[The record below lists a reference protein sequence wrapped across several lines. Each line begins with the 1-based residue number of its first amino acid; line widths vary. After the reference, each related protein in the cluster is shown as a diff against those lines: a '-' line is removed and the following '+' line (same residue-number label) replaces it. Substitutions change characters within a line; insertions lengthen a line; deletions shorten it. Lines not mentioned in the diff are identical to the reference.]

1 MIGASQQ
8 KRLLVLCT
16 TTGYQTCA
24 FIEAAQKLGLSTTFG
39 TDRCHALDDPWQDG
53 ALPLRFEDPEASAQ
67 RICDFA
73 ASNPLHAI
81 VSIGD
86 RPTSTGARACH
97 RLGLRG
103 HPPEAT
109 DICRDKYRSRERLR
123 DAGLNVPAFKRS
135 PLHSNPLQ
143 LIASGEITFPC
154 VLKPL
159 ALSGSRGVIRAD
171 TPEEFVQAFERIQ
184 KLLRSPE
191 VGVLREETSEFIQ
204 VENYIDGLE
213 IAVEGLADR
222 GKLKVLAIFDKPD
235 PLVGPFFE
243 ETIYVTPSRLK
254 PEVQGAVIKTLEQA
268 VKAFGLYHGPLH
280 AELRVESGE
289 VTHTSGRVK
298 HIWVLE
304 VAARSIGGLCSRAL
318 RFCPRPPG
326 ESFSLEEVVI
336 RLALGEDISAVER
349 ESV

>member
-1 MIGASQQ
+1 MIGTSQP

-24 FIEAAQKLGLSTTFG
+24 FIEAAQKLGLSITFG
-39 TDRCHALDDPWQDG
+39 TDRCHVLDDPWQDG

-97 RLGLRG
+97 KLGLRG

-109 DICRDKYRSRERLR
+109 DVCRDKYRSRERLR
-123 DAGLNVPAFKRS
+123 DAGLSVPAFKRF
-135 PLHSNPLQ
+135 PLHSNPRPVV
-143 LIASGEITFPC
+143 ASGEITFPC

-171 TPEEFVQAFERIQ
+171 TPEEFVQAFERIR

-235 PLVGPFFE
+235 PLVGPFF
-243 ETIYVTPSRLK
+243 
-254 PEVQGAVIKTLEQA
+254 
-268 VKAFGLYHGPLH
+268 
-280 AELRVESGE
+280 
-289 VTHTSGRVK
+289 
-298 HIWVLE
+298 
-304 VAARSIGGLCSRAL
+304 
-318 RFCPRPPG
+318 
-326 ESFSLEEVVI
+326 
-336 RLALGEDISAVER
+336 
-349 ESV
+349 

>member
-1 MIGASQQ
+1 MQPFWHFLPVQVFSGEMTPAILQSCSTTMGLGLLRATERVSREVTTALGKQAARAIVGRAGLRRIAMCTWRWLGPAAKLIAAIGPAMIGTSQP

-24 FIEAAQKLGLSTTFG
+24 FIEAAQKLGLSITFG
-39 TDRCHALDDPWQDG
+39 TDRCHVLDDPWQDG

-73 ASNPLHAI
+73 ASHPLDAI

-143 LIASGEITFPC
+143 LIACGEITFPC

-171 TPEEFVQAFERIQ
+171 TPEEFVQAFERIR
-184 KLLRSPE
+184 K
-191 VGVLREETSEFIQ
+191 
-204 VENYIDGLE
+204 
-213 IAVEGLADR
+213 
-222 GKLKVLAIFDKPD
+222 
-235 PLVGPFFE
+235 
-243 ETIYVTPSRLK
+243 
-254 PEVQGAVIKTLEQA
+254 
-268 VKAFGLYHGPLH
+268 
-280 AELRVESGE
+280 
-289 VTHTSGRVK
+289 
-298 HIWVLE
+298 
-304 VAARSIGGLCSRAL
+304 
-318 RFCPRPPG
+318 
-326 ESFSLEEVVI
+326 
-336 RLALGEDISAVER
+336 
-349 ESV
+349 

>member
-1 MIGASQQ
+1 MIGTSQPR
-8 KRLLVLCT
+8 RLLVLCT

-24 FIEAAQKLGLSTTFG
+24 FIEAAQKLGLLVTFG
-39 TDRCHALDDPWQDG
+39 TDRCHVLEDPWQDG
-53 ALPLRFEDPEASAQ
+53 ALPLRFEDPEGSAQ
-67 RICDFA
+67 KICDFA
-73 ASNPLHAI
+73 ASNPLDAI

-123 DAGLNVPAFKRS
+123 HAGLNVPSFKRS

-143 LIASGEITFPC
+143 LIASGQITLPC

-191 VGVLREETSEFIQ
+191 VGVLREEPSEFIQ
-204 VENYIDGLE
+204 MENYIDGLE
-213 IAVEGLADR
+213 IPAEGLADR
-222 GKLKVLAIFDKPD
+222 GNWKLRAIFLNPD
-235 PLVGPFFE
+235 PLP
-243 ETIYVTPSRLK
+243 P
-254 PEVQGAVIKTLEQA
+254 
-268 VKAFGLYHGPLH
+268 PL
-280 AELRVESGE
+280 S
-289 VTHTSGRVK
+289 
-298 HIWVLE
+298 
-304 VAARSIGGLCSRAL
+304 
-318 RFCPRPPG
+318 PP
-326 ESFSLEEVVI
+326 
-336 RLALGEDISAVER
+336 
-349 ESV
+349 

>member
-24 FIEAAQKLGLSTTFG
+24 FIEAAQKLGLFITFG
-39 TDRCHALDDPWQDG
+39 TDRCHVLDDPWQDG

-73 ASNPLHAI
+73 ASHPLDAI

-97 RLGLRG
+97 KLGLRG

-123 DAGLNVPAFKRS
+123 DAGLSVPAFKRF
-135 PLHSNPLQ
+135 PLHSNPRPVV
-143 LIASGEITFPC
+143 ASAEITFPC

-204 VENYIDGLE
+204 VENYI
-213 IAVEGLADR
+213 
-222 GKLKVLAIFDKPD
+222 
-235 PLVGPFFE
+235 
-243 ETIYVTPSRLK
+243 ET
-254 PEVQGAVIKTLEQA
+254 
-268 VKAFGLYHGPLH
+268 
-280 AELRVESGE
+280 
-289 VTHTSGRVK
+289 
-298 HIWVLE
+298 
-304 VAARSIGGLCSRAL
+304 
-318 RFCPRPPG
+318 
-326 ESFSLEEVVI
+326 SFSDELITQRSVVQIHHSEI
-336 RLALGEDISAVER
+336 RR
-349 ESV
+349 KSVAWFFMYLHC